1 MQGLIQFIA
10 GVIVGANFTLLVIGL
25 LSANNTKETEE
36 GKRDDTKI

>member
-25 LSANNTKETEE
+25 LSANNIKETEE
-36 GKRDDTKI
+36 GKPDDR